1 MRCAGLVVVVRG
13 GRGAGGVGEQ
23 GHAQPWASY
32 FHSAAMTYQY
42 VTRQAA
48 NARAPAIDSA
58 QAHEHTC
65 RAQARA
71 NTATPIVTSVKS
83 TARLRSVTRAVRSF
97 HGSDITTWKVSCNA
111 LNL

>member
-1 MRCAGLVVVVRG
+1 
-13 GRGAGGVGEQ
+13 
-23 GHAQPWASY
+23 
-32 FHSAAMTYQY
+32 MTYQY

-97 HGSDITTWKVSCNA
+97 HGSDIHVMLA
-111 LNL
+111 LRHSSRQIVVTDEELNGPDVVGELLIHAPDDIASFLRY